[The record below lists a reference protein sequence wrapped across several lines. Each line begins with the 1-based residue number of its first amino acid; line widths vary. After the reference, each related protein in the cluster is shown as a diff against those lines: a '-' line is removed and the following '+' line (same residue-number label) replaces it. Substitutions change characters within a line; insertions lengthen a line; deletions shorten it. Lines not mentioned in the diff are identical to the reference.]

1 MDVDR
6 LRAKRGDR
14 RWFLGLTG
22 AAAGAA
28 GLAAAGCGGGSKKGS
43 TPGATSD
50 GGSTSTAK
58 ASTTGTAS
66 GDKQQ
71 GETLRYTGYVASDG
85 VYDPHKTQAGPFYG
99 QQSLVMSR
107 LLTYQSQT
115 DGIIMPD
122 LALAK
127 PETPDGQTLVFRLN
141 PAARWHEREPLNG
154 RQVTADDVKFSFERQ
169 MQGDGS
175 FIRKAQW
182 ANIDKIE
189 ATDPQTVT
197 FHMKAPLAAMVER
210 FADVNA
216 FIVAPEL
223 VANGRG
229 FDKDAQV
236 GSGPFRWVEWNE
248 GQFASVA
255 RNPKWFGQQG
265 HPFLDGVTV
274 TQPKDST
281 EVEAKLRTKGL
292 DVAFVGR
299 PTAEKLKK
307 AVPALQESTVGR
319 SLFFGMRFFVQT
331 APFNDPRFRAA
342 MSMAVD
348 RRDMLVQF
356 FAGSGDVNPWVSWPI
371 KRWSLPQNELATAPG
386 YRQGEV
392 GRAQDITEAKAQ
404 LAAYTN
410 EKKLP
415 DAINLFVLDDAE
427 STLKMGSVIRDQIRK
442 NLELPIT
449 VYPVS
454 IKQLTAGMLS
464 SEYTW
469 AAAPDIG
476 WVDLD
481 DWVFPYFH
489 SAGTKNTFALR
500 DADLDKLIESQRI
513 ELNESTRRDI
523 GFQIQRRLLQLNAGV
538 NFVSETVVALR
549 WPYVRDFPLDAADG
563 YQHRFADT
571 WIDRSEPSFKGR

>member
-6 LRAKRGDR
+6 LRTKRGDR

-28 GLAAAGCGGGSKKGS
+28 GLVAAGCGGSKKS
-43 TPGATSD
+43 TPGDRVT
-50 GGSTSTAK
+50 GSESP
-58 ASTTGTAS
+58 GTATASATGVSS
-66 GDKQQ
+66 GDRQR

-99 QQSLVMSR
+99 QQALVMSR

-115 DGIIMPD
+115 DGIVMPD
-122 LALAK
+122 LAMAK
-127 PETPDGQTLVFRLN
+127 PEAPDGQTLVFRLN
-141 PAARWHEREPLNG
+141 PAAHWHDRDPLNG

-169 MQGDGS
+169 MQGDSS

-216 FIVAPEL
+216 FIIAPEM
-223 VANGRG
+223 VANGRT

-255 RNPKWFGQQG
+255 RNPKWFGEEG

-274 TQPKDST
+274 IQPKDST

-299 PTAEKLKK
+299 PAAERLKK
-307 AVPALQESTVGR
+307 AVPALEESTVGR

-331 APFNDPRFRAA
+331 APFDDPRFRAA

-371 KRWSLPQNELATAPG
+371 KRWTLPQNELATVPG

-427 STLKMGSVIRDQIRK
+427 TTLKMGSVIRDQIRK
-442 NLELPIT
+442 NLELPVT

-481 DWVFPYFH
+481 DWVYPYFH

-500 DADLDKLIESQRI
+500 DTDLDRLIESQRV
-513 ELNESTRRDI
+513 ELNESVRRDT

-571 WIDRSEPSFKGR
+571 WIDKSNPAFRGR